1 MKIVD
6 SNLRARYFRAVEE
19 RDESYTGLFFFAV
32 KTTGIFC
39 IPGCRART
47 PREENVEFF
56 TAAGDA
62 QDAGYRPCKLC
73 RPTEHAH
80 AMPDDVRQAVE
91 IIQARPWER
100 LSDKRLLELGMRPER
115 LRRWFRSHY
124 GITFQSYQRM
134 YRIHE
139 AREGIRDGESVTH
152 MAFEAGYES
161 LSGFGAGFKTLT
173 GSPPVRAPEKRVFY
187 LQRMTTPLGPLF
199 IGAGE
204 TGLRTI
210 SFGDRRRAETLL
222 SPMGEPLLYVDSP
235 LISQARREI
244 QDYFAGKSR
253 SFSTPLEPV
262 GTASQLDLWR
272 RLGALSFGERL
283 PLDVLA
289 RELEED
295 RASLRSRLLENPLE
309 LMIPSHRVADRELK
323 DGEGERQRWLLRHEN
338 AQSQLIS

>member
-6 SNLRARYFRAVEE
+6 SSLRARYYRAVEE
-19 RDESYTGLFFFAV
+19 RDESYIGLFFFAV

-39 IPGCRART
+39 IPGCRAKT
-47 PREENVEFF
+47 PREENVEYFS
-56 TAAGDA
+56 AAGDA

-73 RPTEHAH
+73 CPTEHAH
-80 AMPDDVRQAVE
+80 AMPDDVRRAVE
-91 IIQARPWER
+91 MIQARPWER
-100 LSDKRLLELGMRPER
+100 LSDRRLLELGIRPER

-139 AREGIRDGESVTH
+139 AREGIRDGESVTEA
-152 MAFEAGYES
+152 AFEAGYES

-173 GSPPVRAPEKRVFY
+173 GSAPVRASERKVFY

-210 SFGDRRRAETLL
+210 SFADHRRAESLL
-222 SPMGEPLLYVDSP
+222 APMGEPLLYVDNP
-235 LISQARREI
+235 LITQARREI
-244 QDYFAGKSR
+244 QDYFEGKCR
-253 SFSTPLEPV
+253 SFSTPLDPV
-262 GTASQLDLWR
+262 GTVLQLDLWR
-272 RLGALSFGERL
+272 RLGELPWGRTLSLEA
-283 PLDVLA
+283 LA
-289 RELEED
+289 REMALD
-295 RASLRSRLLENPLE
+295 RSVLQSELNHNPLE
-309 LMIPSHRVADRELK
+309 LMVPSHRITDR
-323 DGEGERQRWLLRHEN
+323 DFNSGEGERQRWLLRHEK